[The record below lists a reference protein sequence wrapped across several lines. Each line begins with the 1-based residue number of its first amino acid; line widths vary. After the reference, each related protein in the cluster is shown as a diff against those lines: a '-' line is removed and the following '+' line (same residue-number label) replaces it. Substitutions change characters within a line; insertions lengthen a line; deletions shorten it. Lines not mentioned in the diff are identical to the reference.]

1 MDSGTIISKGT
12 SNGVQVAMVD
22 FCLAVEGCV
31 ECAMSG
37 DLFKSTFVALGG
49 LCIIHVG
56 KLDRSRFEEFSIL
69 RYLFVVLGNVLFSL
83 GRRVLGG

>member
-12 SNGVQVAMVD
+12 SNGVQVTMVD

-37 DLFKSTFVALGG
+37 DLFKSTFVALGR

-69 RYLFVVLGNVLFSL
+69 RYLFVVLGNLLFSL